1 MPNTGLGKYIFRA
14 MYTLALHL
22 LRGCK
27 KLWPQYSDHGTVLLS
42 LGRCFLRLLPQII
55 RDLELWG
62 GAPLPKL

>member
-1 MPNTGLGKYIFRA
+1 MPNTGLGKPNFRP

-22 LRGCK
+22 LSGHK
-27 KLWPQYSDHGTVLLS
+27 KLWPQRSDHGHCVVVT
-42 LGRCFLRLLPQII
+42 GRCFLRLLQQIT